1 MNLNNDSNINRLD
14 PDDRENIWIPNLVFE
29 NNADDAYIKND
40 ALSSIN
46 VKMEGEPELKQ
57 TLDLLE
63 NEEFKGMFNPLI
75 FARTYEM
82 KLGCDFELHYYPFD
96 TQKCYI
102 VVRIFLN
109 YFLALKFNSF
119 IHNQVF

>member
-1 MNLNNDSNINRLD
+1 MNLKNDSNINRLD
-14 PDDRENIWIPNLVFE
+14 PDDRESIWIPNLVFE

-57 TLDLLE
+57 TMDLLE
-63 NEEFKGMFNPLI
+63 NEEFNGMFNPLI

-82 KLGCDFELHYYPFD
+82 KLGCDFELHFYPFD

-102 VVRIFLN
+102 VVRIIVDLF
-109 YFLALKFNSF
+109 SC
-119 IHNQVF
+119 I

>member
-1 MNLNNDSNINRLD
+1 MNLKNDSNINRLD

-109 YFLALKFNSF
+109 YFLALKFLWHKNSC
-119 IHNQVF
+119 